1 MTASLHDNIIIST
14 DFRQINSPAFYDCI
28 VHLICMEGHGSFTYN
43 GARFDLSPND
53 IAVLSQPQAVTDI
66 ETGEG
71 MLCEYIVAPEKF
83 LHNLLPANNYS
94 IAGCVSLFSDPVIKA
109 TPEEAADFLDDIA
122 NIRKRLWQ
130 HDRKFYTEMMG
141 CLLETMIYDLFEF
154 HARANENVL
163 TTDRTGY
170 VTRQFFNLI
179 EAGRPKTEREV
190 SYYAA
195 QLHITQKYLSDT
207 IKRVTGKSA
216 STHINRYA
224 AAIIRDYLQT
234 STLSITQIADE
245 MNFSSVSYFSRY
257 CTKHLGLSPIEY
269 RSVYSAKVP

>member
-1 MTASLHDNIIIST
+1 MTASLHDNIVICT

-28 VHLICMEGHGSFTYN
+28 VHLICTAGNGSFTYN
-43 GARFDLSPND
+43 GTRFHISAND
-53 IAVLSQPQAVTDI
+53 IIVISQPHLVTDI
-66 ETGEG
+66 TDDND
-71 MLCEYIVAPEKF
+71 MKCEYIVAPDRF
-83 LHNLLPANNYS
+83 LHNLLPANNYG

-109 TPEEAADFLDDIA
+109 LPEEAADFLDDIT
-122 NIRKRLWQ
+122 NIKKRVSRS
-130 HDRKFYTEMMG
+130 DRKFYIEMMSS
-141 CLLETMIYDLFEF
+141 LLETMIYDLFEF

-170 VTRQFFNLI
+170 VIRQFFNLI

-190 SYYAA
+190 GYYAA

-207 IKRVTGKSA
+207 IKRITGKSA
-216 STHINRYA
+216 SAHINRSA
-224 AAIIRDYLQT
+224 AAMIRDYLQN

-257 CTKHLGLSPIEY
+257 CTKHLGISPIEY
-269 RSVYSAKVP
+269 RRVYSSKG